1 MAAERAS
8 DLAYEQVLE
17 RILNLRLPPG
27 TFVNEQSLAVDLGLG
42 RMPVREALARLAT
55 DRLITVL
62 PRRGTVVTP
71 LGLTDVLDMFEARE
85 AIECGVAHIAANRA
99 GPEDLATLRSLI
111 STADGRRDS
120 VEYEEF
126 LHADHEVHRFLVHMV
141 GNPLLQDAADRLLLH
156 SIRFWRSYWAS
167 RPPRIEAM
175 MSHADL
181 LRALESHDPEQAE
194 KAMRNHLRTSRQ
206 LVQNLFQPGPG
217 PLLRQEI

>member
-8 DLAYEQVLE
+8 DRAYERVLE
-17 RILNLRLPPG
+17 RILDLRLPPG
-27 TFVNEQSLAVDLGLG
+27 TFVNEQALAADLGLG
-42 RMPVREALARLAT
+42 RMPVRESLARLAT

-85 AIECGVAHIAANRA
+85 AIECGVAHIAATRA
-99 GPEDLATLRSLI
+99 RPEDLATLRTLI
-111 STADGRRDS
+111 SAADSGRDS
-120 VEYEEF
+120 VEYEKF

-167 RPPRIEAM
+167 RPPQIEAM

-181 LRALESHDPEQAE
+181 LAALEEHNPEQAE
-194 KAMRNHLRTSRQ
+194 KAMRGHLRTSRQ
-206 LVQNLFQPGPG
+206 LVQSLFQDRTG
-217 PLLRQEI
+217 PLFPQEI